1 MANQPLFRQLEEG
14 AGQVALKTDF
24 ESPDII
30 DIVIGMIEQATGLD
44 LTILKNIVD
53 GIQDALGGILDVPTA
68 IFNSIVDAINQFI
81 TDLLGLLDAATGGFF
96 GLTGLAGALN
106 QTHSTA
112 TTAQSTAV
120 TASTNANTALT
131 NSNTANTNATA
142 AQIAASNAATVAA
155 TAQGVAE
162 IAYENAQY
170 DSIQFSVSTAAV
182 QLYKNEEIQGI
193 LLLKPSN
200 RTMKITRV
208 IYTLAYNNGTMT
220 IQLIKKLTN
229 GTESVVHT
237 TNVTASTLMQVDV
250 SIDYTVADLD
260 RYLCNVTAVTGQ
272 PSGLYCCLET
282 VLIE

>member
-1 MANQPLFRQLEEG
+1 MTSPDNAPIPAGANGTPVG
-14 AGQVALKTDF
+14 AWGDDASFGATTDALASAFPNFIGFFIALALKALGDLVGGIPF
-24 ESPDII
+24 VGDGLEDI
-30 DIVIGMIEQATGLD
+30 L
-44 LTILKNIVD
+44 D
-53 GIQDALGGILDVPTA
+53 GIADHLIGVRQ
-68 IFNSIVDAINQFI
+68 
-81 TDLLGLLDAATGGFF
+81 
-96 GLTGLAGALN
+96 
-106 QTHSTA
+106 TA
-112 TTAQSTAV
+112 TTAQSSADVAYTNAGVAYTTAQNAQ
-120 TASTNANTALT
+120 TTANTA
-131 NSNTANTNATA
+131 SGVATA
-142 AQIAASNAATVAA
+142 AQTAASNAATAAA

-182 QLYKNEEIQGI
+182 NLYKNEEIQGV
-193 LLLKPSN
+193 LLLVPSN

-208 IYTLAYNNGTMT
+208 IYTLAFNNGTAT

-237 TNVTASTLMQVDV
+237 TNVTANNLMQVDV

-260 RYLCNVTAVTGQ
+260 RYLCNVTAVTGN